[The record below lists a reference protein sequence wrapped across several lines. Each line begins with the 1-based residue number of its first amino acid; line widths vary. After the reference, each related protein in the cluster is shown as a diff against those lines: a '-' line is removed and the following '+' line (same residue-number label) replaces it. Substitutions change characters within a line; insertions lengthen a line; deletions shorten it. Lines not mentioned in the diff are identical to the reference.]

1 VIGIGP
7 QSAFTF
13 RVLNAVKG
21 EKKSELVLIFGFLL
35 AIFLLFSSGLQRI
48 SLSLS
53 EMANVRIGL
62 FWSIFAVVSA
72 SIIVALAEFSG
83 KSSWL
88 VASLELPKPVRVQQ
102 QGIGFAVAL
111 IVGLIIVFVGY
122 GLSSNVSVDDLVLTV
137 LAAVYLTFLGGL
149 TRFLTSINSIPP
161 AIYVK
166 QVTYGIPA
174 FDAFLTSINFRNYS
188 SKMKLPTTWF
198 SLLRRPKISLPT
210 KLVIGICIVFNV
222 LACIAT
228 NSLLSAPAG
237 VSLAIMVF
245 QLDRYQIGSLHG
257 TLSTTFET
265 SLWSMVFKNWKALAF
280 PHSVCV
286 MSIIAMLVV
295 DAVIGGH
302 SEIGIVVGSVISTLF
317 APVALWFWIVE
328 STSSSFL
335 AAALRVTLLSVVV
348 FVLLV
353 VLSPLGAFVL
363 WIYIKRARAKLVALE
378 LEEPYRWIKPN

>member
-1 VIGIGP
+1 MIGIGP